1 MKNNHINQSGDLHMI
16 DISEK
21 EITLRT
27 AKASGEIILN
37 EQAFDSVLQLNNKKG
52 DVLNTARI
60 AGINAVKQTSNLIPL
75 AHTILISA
83 VSIEFKIEE
92 SLSKIHC
99 YATVKSEGRTGVE
112 IEALVGVEISLMT
125 IYDMCKYLD
134 RGMQINN
141 ICLLYTSPSPRDVE
155 ESRMPSSA

>member
-1 MKNNHINQSGDLHMI
+1 MKNNHINPSGDLHMI

-21 EITLRT
+21 EVTLRT

-37 EQAFDSVLQLNNKKG
+37 KQAFESVLQLNNKKG

-75 AHTILISA
+75 AHTIPISG

-112 IEALVGVEISLMT
+112 IEALVGVQISLMT

-134 RGMQINN
+134 KGMEINN
-141 ICLLYTSPSPRDVE
+141 IMLLSKAGGKSGDFARKK
-155 ESRMPSSA
+155 

>member
-27 AKASGEIILN
+27 ARATGEIVLN
-37 EQAFDSVLQLNNKKG
+37 DQAFDSINEFTNKKG

-60 AGINAVKQTSNLIPL
+60 AGINAVKQTPNLIPL
-75 AHTILISA
+75 AHTISISA
-83 VSIEFKIEE
+83 VTIEFEIEE
-92 SLSKIHC
+92 SLNKICC
-99 YATVKSEGRTGVE
+99 YSMVKSDGKTGVE

-134 RGMQINN
+134 KGMEINN
-141 ICLLYTSPSPRDVE
+141 IMLLSKAGGKSGDFARKK
-155 ESRMPSSA
+155 

>member
-1 MKNNHINQSGDLHMI
+1 MI

-27 AKASGEIILN
+27 ARAIGDIVLN
-37 EQAFDSVLQLNNKKG
+37 DQAFDSIIQLTNKKG

-60 AGINAVKQTSNLIPL
+60 AGINAVKQTPNLIPL
-75 AHTILISA
+75 AHTILISS
-83 VSIEFKIEE
+83 VTIEFKIEE
-92 SLSKIHC
+92 SLNRIFCHSM
-99 YATVKSEGRTGVE
+99 VKSEGKTGVE

-134 RGMQINN
+134 KGMEINN
-141 ICLLYTSPSPRDVE
+141 VMLLSKTGGKSGDFARKK
-155 ESRMPSSA
+155 

>member
-37 EQAFDSVLQLNNKKG
+37 KQAFDSVLELNNKKG

-75 AHTILISA
+75 AHTIPISA

-92 SLSKIHC
+92 SRSKIHC

-125 IYDMCKYLD
+125 IYDMCKSID
-134 RGMQINN
+134 RSMTIEDIKLIKKSG
-141 ICLLYTSPSPRDVE
+141 
-155 ESRMPSSA
+155 

>member
-21 EITLRT
+21 KITLRT
-27 AKASGEIILN
+27 AKAAGEIILN
-37 EQAFDSVLQLNNKKG
+37 DQAFDSILQLTNKKG

-75 AHTILISA
+75 AHTIVINA
-83 VSIEFKIEE
+83 VTIEFKIEE
-92 SLSKIHC
+92 TTNKIYC
-99 YATVKSEGRTGVE
+99 YTSVKSEGKTGVE

-134 RGMQINN
+134 KGMKINN
-141 ICLLYTSPSPRDVE
+141 IMLLSKTGGKSGDFARKK
-155 ESRMPSSA
+155 

>member
-1 MKNNHINQSGDLHMI
+1 MKNNHINQSGNLHMI

-37 EQAFDSVLQLNNKKG
+37 KQAFDSVLQLNNKKG

-75 AHTILISA
+75 AHTIPISA
-83 VSIEFKIEE
+83 VSIEFEIEE

-141 ICLLYTSPSPRDVE
+141 IMLLSKTGGKSGDF
-155 ESRMPSSA
+155 MKKK

>member
-21 EITLRT
+21 EITFRT

-37 EQAFDSVLQLNNKKG
+37 KQAFDSVLQLNNKKG

-92 SLSKIHC
+92 SCSKIHC

-141 ICLLYTSPSPRDVE
+141 IMLLSKTGGKSGDFIKK
-155 ESRMPSSA
+155 

>member
-1 MKNNHINQSGDLHMI
+1 MKNNHINESGDLHMI

-21 EITLRT
+21 EVTLRT

-37 EQAFDSVLQLNNKKG
+37 EQAFDSILQLTNKKG

-75 AHTILISA
+75 AHTISISA

-99 YATVKSEGRTGVE
+99 YVTVKSEGRTGVE
-112 IEALVGVEISLMT
+112 IEALIGVEISLMT

-141 ICLLYTSPSPRDVE
+141 IMLLSKTGGKSGDF
-155 ESRMPSSA
+155 MKKND